1 MNTSDDDTN
10 KNIIGLHQFITT
22 TTTTTKTT
30 TTKTL
35 RMAREVHGWRFMFNY
50 TVTDVRHT
58 VPELRQT
65 DFDVGHTIADDLF
78 VRVKSFELRRISGT
92 ASRRYTILRS
102 LRIGKSSGFPR
113 TSRPFTS
120 ILPRRHDGRRASD
133 SRSLKQAPSGVAS
146 TYSRFLT
153 IHARIPSSVECT
165 DLRSLRLRGS
175 RFQWGRPT
183 CRRHCK
189 TNLACLLSR
198 LG

>member
-1 MNTSDDDTN
+1 
-10 KNIIGLHQFITT
+10 
-22 TTTTTKTT
+22 
-30 TTKTL
+30 
-35 RMAREVHGWRFMFNY
+35 MAREVHGWRFMFNY

-120 ILPRRHDGRRASD
+120 ILPSRHDGRRASE
-133 SRSLKQAPSGVAS
+133 RLA
-146 TYSRFLT
+146 LLET
-153 IHARIPSSVECT
+153 IPVGGCF
-165 DLRSLRLRGS
+165 D
-175 RFQWGRPT
+175 
-183 CRRHCK
+183 
-189 TNLACLLSR
+189 LLSFPHNTREEPELSRVYR
-198 LG
+198 LAQSATVGESFSVGSANLPTPL